1 MRVKTAFIL
10 CAGLGKRLNPV
21 TLETPKPLLKLN
33 DKTMLEKCINMIL
46 ELGIKKIF
54 LNTFH
59 LGNQI
64 SEFIKNKK
72 FPIDIQIINDGNEIL
87 NTGGGILNMIKN
99 SQDENFIIF
108 NPDTLW
114 GLNYLDEINNMQN
127 LYFSNN
133 LENILLCVKKNLSFD
148 KNLKGDFNLINHSL
162 RKNKDNDFIFIG
174 CQILNKSLFN
184 SYKLCNFSISE
195 IWDELL
201 NKNELNGF
209 ESINKFYHLTNLETF
224 KKLQDL

>member
-148 KNLKGDFNLINHSL
+148 KNLKGDFNLVNHSL

-209 ESINKFYHLTNLETF
+209 ESVNKFYHLTNLETF

>member
-72 FPIDIQIINDGNEIL
+72 FQIDIQIINDGNEIL

-209 ESINKFYHLTNLETF
+209 ESVNKFYHLTNLETF

>member
-10 CAGLGKRLNPV
+10 CAGLGKRLNPI

-127 LYFSNN
+127 LYFLNN

-209 ESINKFYHLTNLETF
+209 ESVNKFYHLTNLETF

>member
-10 CAGLGKRLNPV
+10 CAGLGKRLNPM

-72 FPIDIQIINDGNEIL
+72 FPIDIQIINDGNVIL

-209 ESINKFYHLTNLETF
+209 ESVNKFYHLTNLETF

>member
-10 CAGLGKRLNPV
+10 CAGLGKRLNPM

-148 KNLKGDFNLINHSL
+148 KNLKGDFNLVNHSL

>member
-10 CAGLGKRLNPV
+10 CAGLGKRLNPM
-21 TLETPKPLLKLN
+21 TLETPKPLLRLN

-148 KNLKGDFNLINHSL
+148 KNLKGDFNLVNHSL

-209 ESINKFYHLTNLETF
+209 ESVNKFYHLTNLETF

>member
-10 CAGLGKRLNPV
+10 CAGLGKRLNPM

-64 SEFIKNKK
+64 SEFIRNKK

-148 KNLKGDFNLINHSL
+148 KNLKGDFNLVNHSL

-209 ESINKFYHLTNLETF
+209 ESVNKFYHLTNLETF